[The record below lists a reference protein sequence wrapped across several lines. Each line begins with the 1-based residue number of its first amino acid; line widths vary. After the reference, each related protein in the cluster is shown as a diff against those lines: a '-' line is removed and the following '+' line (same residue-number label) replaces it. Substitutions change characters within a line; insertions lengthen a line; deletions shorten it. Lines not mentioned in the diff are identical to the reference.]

1 MKKTLL
7 SGALLIFIIVIVN
20 HLSASDFEEK
30 KALEVSN
37 SNLQAADFNLSN
49 FNGENYS
56 LEVLQEKPLIIN
68 FWASWCGPCNNEAP
82 LLVDLY
88 EQYGENIEF
97 YGINTTDGELKIK
110 DAKGFM
116 EKFNINFPVLLDT
129 EGSVSKE
136 YGVIALPTTYFID
149 QNGVIVDKILGE
161 ASKEE
166 LEMKIKKLIN
176 ET

>member
-7 SGALLIFIIVIVN
+7 SGALLIPIIVIVY
-20 HLSASDFEEK
+20 LSALDFDDA

-37 SNLQAADFNLSN
+37 SNLQAADFNISN
-49 FNGENYS
+49 FNGANYS

-68 FWASWCGPCNNEAP
+68 FWASWCEPCNNEAP

-88 EQYGENIEF
+88 EQYGENVEF

-110 DAKGFM
+110 DAKGFTD
-116 EKFNINFPVLLDT
+116 KFNINFPVLLDI
-129 EGSVSKE
+129 EGRVSKE

-161 ASKEE
+161 ASKEIFE
-166 LEMKIKKLIN
+166 KRIKKLIKDP
-176 ET
+176 